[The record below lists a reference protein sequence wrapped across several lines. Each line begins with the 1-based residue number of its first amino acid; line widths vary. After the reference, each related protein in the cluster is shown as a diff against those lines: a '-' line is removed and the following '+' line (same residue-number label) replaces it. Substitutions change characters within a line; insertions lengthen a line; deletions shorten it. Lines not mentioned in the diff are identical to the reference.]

1 MMKKCYGSI
10 DDERRSVMGVLMMKK
25 CYGSIDDEEVLWEY

>member
-10 DDERRSVMGVLMMKK
+10 DDERRSVMGVLMMK
-25 CYGSIDDEEVLWEY
+25 EEVLWEY